1 MQVLEKSDV
10 RHATTEDVNAYI
22 EKVMRELLYP
32 FFLRKRVH
40 QAIYEF
46 LCDEFGLDEAISELP
61 ADQLSFQIG
70 DPKDV
75 AQDFAATCR
84 YAWLR
89 GKMPAWKKWVIVAVL
104 AVLIV
109 LAVFLVVHVV
119 IQLDYDHGQ
128 WGNKAIETGVSF
140 PSSGND
146 SSMVN

>member
-1 MQVLEKSDV
+1 MQVLEKSGV
-10 RHATTEDVNAYI
+10 RQVSAEDVCAYI

-61 ADQLSFQIG
+61 ADQLSSRIG
-70 DPKDV
+70 EPRDV

-89 GKMPAWKKWVIVAVL
+89 GKMPAWKKWIIVAVVVVLFVLVALL
-104 AVLIV
+104 ALHVITQ
-109 LAVFLVVHVV
+109 LA
-119 IQLDYDHGQ
+119 YDHGD
-128 WGNKAIETGVSF
+128 WAEGLIVIDSYEPLGDF
-140 PSSGND
+140 PSNT
-146 SSMVN
+146 